1 MEYRD
6 NYLGFSYNGKSLS
19 MKSEADFFGFIENN
33 LEDLKFFNAPE
44 FSNEFVIPRFG
55 SRTIFTG
62 TTESNR
68 RFNMR
73 IALYKITL
81 DKYREFLQWLSPRSE
96 GTLVFDFNRHYGY
109 DVKLDSIS
117 ESTFMV
123 TQRRND
129 NRDYYYVELDLSFI
143 TLYDWAAKWLGE
155 EAK

>member
-33 LEDLKFFNAPE
+33 LEDLKFSNAPE

-62 TTESNR
+62 TTESNQ
-68 RFNMR
+68 RFSLK
-73 IALYKITL
+73 IALNKITL
-81 DKYREFLQWLSPRSE
+81 DKYREFLNWLSPRSE
-96 GTLVFDFNRHYGY
+96 GTLAFDFNPNYGY
-109 DVKLDSIS
+109 QVKLDSIS
-117 ESTFMV
+117 ESNFIV

-129 NRDYYYVELDLSFI
+129 NRDHYFVSLDLNFV
-143 TLYDWAAKWLGE
+143 TTYD
-155 EAK
+155 